1 MVTFEYVGELTNTEL
16 ELKKEQ
22 ESVLQK
28 LKDLGYGLYIEKNF
42 YMELLPFLIKNTSLL
57 IYIMAERTER

>member
-22 ESVLQK
+22 EPVLQK
-28 LKDLGYGLYIEKNF
+28 LNDPPVWSVN
-42 YMELLPFLIKNTSLL
+42 
-57 IYIMAERTER
+57 